1 MNAGQGSQDPIILTT
16 DRYRTQMI
24 NKKAGEFIYHRHAN
38 LPQSTGEPMN
48 IKWKYI
54 IVNFWQA

>member
-48 IKWKYI
+48 IK
-54 IVNFWQA
+54 